1 MQRILAIATCALG
14 LDAVREIGNLI
25 ERTGGMK
32 RCEVI
37 HTHCGR
43 GLVATEDLGPGEVAL
58 SVPRHLALVEP
69 DLGEANHWAGR
80 MVLRILDAEND
91 MYMRTLPAPPPTP
104 ARGDW
109 PDEILHALDDCMLEA
124 EIDAAYFWR
133 HEQWARHADTVND
146 QGAFLDTLDLVCSR
160 TIRIGQE
167 LLLVPWLDLANHAS
181 RDQGG
186 GYYAH
191 DDSTGNICLV
201 TGARPIHQGDE
212 IRLDYGARPNVHFLL
227 YYGFVPDRNPA
238 DSTLL
243 PHSRRKVS
251 WTDVGHVDP
260 SLRKECQALLAG
272 APTTLAADIAML
284 NQRDGCFDPR
294 MRLAVQYRLARKTLL
309 SAAAGAQAAQ
319 AGTSA
324 FADDSATAA

>member
-1 MQRILAIATCALG
+1 MQRILTIATCALG

-25 ERTGGMK
+25 ERTGGIK
-32 RCEVI
+32 RCDVV

-58 SVPRHLALVEP
+58 SVPRDIALVEP

-80 MVLRILDAEND
+80 MALRILDAQND
-91 MYMRTLPAPPPTP
+91 MYMRALPAPPPTP

-109 PDEILHALDDCMLEA
+109 PDEILRALDDCMLEA

-133 HEQWARHADTVND
+133 HEQWARYADTVGD
-146 QGAFLDTLDLVCSR
+146 QRAFLDALDLVCSR
-160 TIRIGQE
+160 TIRIGEE

-181 RDQGG
+181 CLQGG
-186 GYYAH
+186 GYYAC
-191 DDSTGNICLV
+191 DGSTGNICLI
-201 TGARPIHQGDE
+201 TGARPIRQGDE
-212 IRLDYGARPNVHFLL
+212 IRLDYGARPNFHFLL

-243 PHSRRKVS
+243 PHSRRTVS
-251 WTDVGHVDP
+251 WSDLGHVDP
-260 SLRKECQALLAG
+260 SLRKECQTFLAR

-284 NQRDGCFDPR
+284 NQPSRGLDPR
-294 MRLAVQYRLARKTLL
+294 LRLALQYRLARKTLI
-309 SAAAGAQAAQ
+309 SAAAGAEAAQ
-319 AGTSA
+319 AATSA
-324 FADDSATAA
+324 FADDGATAA